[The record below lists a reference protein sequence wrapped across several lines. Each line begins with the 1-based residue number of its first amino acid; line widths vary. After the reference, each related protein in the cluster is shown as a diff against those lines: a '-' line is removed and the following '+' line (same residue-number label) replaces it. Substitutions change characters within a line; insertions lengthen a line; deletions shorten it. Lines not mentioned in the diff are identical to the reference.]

1 MPNNQI
7 TNKPWPDRLKEDA
20 ERHKAKRLDVEEE
33 PSARKPNAMEH
44 LLDVI
49 QRCDADSVTGLS
61 PSVPIR
67 ILDALPD
74 AVKYCDD
81 VRDDFLDIVR
91 QLVEV
96 RLAYLKQK
104 KGK

>member
-1 MPNNQI
+1 MPNNHI
-7 TNKPWPDRLKEDA
+7 SNKPYHDWLKEDA
-20 ERHKAKRLDVEEE
+20 KRKEEE
-33 PSARKPNAMEH
+33 SPARPPNPVEH

-49 QRCDADSVTGLS
+49 RKCDADSALGLC
-61 PSVPIR
+61 PAVPIR

-91 QLVEV
+91 QLIEV
-96 RLAYLKQK
+96 RLAYLNTPTK
-104 KGK
+104 

>member
-20 ERHKAKRLDVEEE
+20 ERFDVEEE
-33 PSARKPNAMEH
+33 PPARKPNAVEH

-49 QRCDADSVTGLS
+49 RQCDADSAMGLS

-74 AVKYCDD
+74 AVKYCDEI
-81 VRDDFLDIVR
+81 RDDFLDIVR

-96 RLAYLKQK
+96 RLMYLKQK
-104 KGK
+104 KEQNAE

>member
-20 ERHKAKRLDVEEE
+20 ERLDVEEE

-49 QRCDADSVTGLS
+49 QRCDTDSVTGLS

-96 RLAYLKQK
+96 RLMYLKQRK
-104 KGK
+104 EQNAE